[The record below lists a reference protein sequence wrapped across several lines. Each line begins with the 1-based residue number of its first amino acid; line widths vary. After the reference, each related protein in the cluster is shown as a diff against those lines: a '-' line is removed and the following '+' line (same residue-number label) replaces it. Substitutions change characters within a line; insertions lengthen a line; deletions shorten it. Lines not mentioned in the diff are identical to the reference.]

1 MNTPHVLVVEDDPF
15 TLELLRESLS
25 TEDFACTCVMSG
37 AEAWSHLRND
47 HLFYDVVLLDR
58 GLPDL
63 DGIEILSRMK
73 ELPKPRQVPVIMQTS
88 RSSTAD
94 IEQGLQAGAYYYL
107 VKPFSAETLVAI
119 LTAAIRDH
127 QHQLRLWEQVHHAS
141 RSMAHMKTAEFQ
153 FQNLSEA
160 NDIAALMAKV
170 APDPEQ
176 LVLGLA
182 ELMINA
188 VEHGNL
194 GISYEEKSALIKRG
208 EWFAEVQHRLAL
220 PSNAAK
226 WATLRYDRD
235 PNGFRFLISDEGQGF
250 DWQKYLHMHPDRA
263 FDLHGRG
270 IAISAGICFN
280 RLEYRG
286 IGNVVEAFLQ
296 G

>member
-25 TEDFACTCVMSG
+25 TEDFVCTCVMSG
-37 AEAWSHLRND
+37 AEAWDHLKND

-63 DGIEILSRMK
+63 DGIEILGRMK
-73 ELPKPRQVPVIMQTS
+73 DLPKPRQVPVIMQTS
-88 RSSTAD
+88 RSSTSD
-94 IEQGLQAGAYYYL
+94 VEQGLQAGAYYYL
-107 VKPFSAETLVAI
+107 VKPFSAQTLVAI

-141 RSMAHMKTAEFQ
+141 RSMAHMRTAEFQ
-153 FQNLSEA
+153 FQSLGEA

-194 GISYEEKSALIKRG
+194 GIRYEEKGLLIKG
-208 EWFAEVQHRLAL
+208 GGWYAEVQRRLSL
-220 PSNAAK
+220 PEYSGR
-226 WATLRYDRD
+226 WATLHYDRT
-235 PNGFRFLISDEGQGF
+235 PEGFRFLISDEGQGF
-250 DWQKYLHMHPDRA
+250 DWKKYLHMHPDRA

-270 IAISAGICFN
+270 IAISAGCCFD
-280 RLEYRG
+280 RLEYQG
-286 IGNVVEAFLQ
+286 MGNVVEAFLQ

>member
-1 MNTPHVLVVEDDPF
+1 MKSPHVLVVEDDPF
-15 TLELLRESLS
+15 TLELLRDALI
-25 TEDFACTCVMSG
+25 TEDFRCTCVMNG
-37 AEAWSHLRND
+37 AEAWERLRRD
-47 HLFYDVVLLDR
+47 TTLFDAVLLDR

-63 DGIEILSRMK
+63 DGIEILGRLK
-73 ELPKPRQVPVIMQTS
+73 GLPKSRQVPVIVQTA

-127 QHQLRLWEQVHHAS
+127 QHQVQLWEQVHHAS
-141 RSMAHMKTAEFQ
+141 RSMASLKRAEFQ
-153 FQNLSEA
+153 FQSLAEA

-176 LVLGLA
+176 VVLGLA

-194 GISYEEKSALIKRG
+194 GIQYEEKGALLMNG
-208 EWFAEVQHRLAL
+208 EWHNEIQRRLQHPAYAGKR
-220 PSNAAK
+220 
-226 WATLRYDRD
+226 ATLKYERD
-235 PNGFRFLISDEGQGF
+235 PDGFRFLISDQGLGF
-250 DWQKYLHMHPDRA
+250 DWQKYLTMHPDRA

-270 IAISAGICFN
+270 IAISAGCCFS

-286 IGNVVEAFLQ
+286 TGNEVEAFLE